1 MKTLFVILVTISV
14 LGAVGYAGIDANAA
28 SDSQIVF
35 YVA

>member
-1 MKTLFVILVTISV
+1 MKTLFVILMTISV
-14 LGAVGYAGIDANAA
+14 FGAGWYGVIDANAA